1 MAGRGRLNIFFCPNG
16 GPAQGTGTG
25 IGVLNCAQWTEALRD
40 PNNLR
45 AFAENSANAAGL
57 SGGSVWVLNNKSK
70 MPYSDQFNLGVR
82 KRFGDIQTSLTF
94 SHIRSH
100 NIQMFVRANFMENG
114 WYTRFVT
121 RDGAGNVIGCTDG
134 GDAWIWDNVSGS
146 LTNANGSP
154 VATSVCAAQNG
165 SAVNFRIVKLFIII
179 QKSEYHISIAFKNF
193 LCLAAKVTRT

>member
-1 MAGRGRLNIFFCPNG
+1 M
-16 GPAQGTGTG
+16 
-25 IGVLNCAQWTEALRD
+25 LNCAQWTEALRD
-40 PNNLR
+40 PKNLR
-45 AFAENSANAAGL
+45 AFATNSANAAGL

-154 VATSVCAAQNG
+154 VATSICAAQNG
-165 SAVNFRIVKLFIII
+165 QLPGFSRQAQSRQEQRQGEL
-179 QKSEYHISIAFKNF
+179 
-193 LCLAAKVTRT
+193 